1 MKKRHDVDTWLGKYK
16 YKCMMMSWQKVT
28 CLIGS
33 LFMSDHK
40 WINEINAKI
49 VATEK
54 GEKMIGGIQ

>member
-1 MKKRHDVDTWLGKYK
+1 MYA
-16 YKCMMMSWQKVT
+16 YISWQTVT

-40 WINEINAKI
+40 WIYEINTKI

-54 GEKMIGGIQ
+54 KKEKLMSTH

>member
-1 MKKRHDVDTWLGKYK
+1 MYDDVLAKI
-16 YKCMMMSWQKVT
+16 T

-40 WINEINAKI
+40 WIYEINAKI

-54 GEKMIGGIQ
+54 GEKILGGIQ